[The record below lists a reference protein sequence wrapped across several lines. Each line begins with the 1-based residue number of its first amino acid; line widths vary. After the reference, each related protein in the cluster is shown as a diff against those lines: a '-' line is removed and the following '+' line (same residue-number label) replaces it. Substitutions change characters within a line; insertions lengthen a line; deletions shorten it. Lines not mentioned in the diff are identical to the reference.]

1 MYKVNELTK
10 ICEDFAV
17 KKCKCAGK
25 MMKKTNVKKMSIK
38 NCEKLCKKIRK
49 LIIKTTSKNGGHLA
63 SNLGTVELTVAIHR
77 NFDCPRDKIIFDVG
91 HQSYTHK
98 ILTGRHRKFS
108 TLRTE
113 NGISGFTKPCES
125 ECDFSISGHSGV
137 ALSTALGA
145 SEAMALDK
153 NKTNYAVAV
162 VGDGSMTN
170 GQFYEALN
178 NGGIC
183 QNRNLIVILN
193 DNEMS
198 ISKNVGSL
206 VLYLAKIRGN
216 KVYVYVKKWFE
227 MLLHNTPYV
236 GEFTL
241 KNLKYIKSVIKDA
254 FYHITLFE
262 DLGFVYLGP
271 VDGHD
276 IRALDKVLRAAK
288 AYKSPVIIHAITT
301 KGKGYAPSENNPSEY
316 HGISPFNPYTGGKL
330 KECGTTFSSVF
341 GSELSK
347 IAKKD
352 TRICAITAAMRC
364 GVCLDEFACR
374 FPSRFFDV
382 GIAEGHAVT
391 FAAGLAKM
399 GKIPVFAVYS
409 SFLQRCYDQL
419 MHDCAIENLHIVVA
433 VDRAGIVGEDGETHQ
448 GVFDISMLT
457 AVPNITILSPSNYTE
472 LGKCLHDAMYKYG
485 GVVCVRYPRGSE
497 VLPKKTAVE
506 ADKMSSETATEAE
519 KNENNTLLISYGRLA
534 NNVNSAAEKLGVK
547 CINMVRIFPI
557 KRKYIEYAMK
567 FDNVFFIEESYKF
580 GSISEHFGRELTENG
595 YKGNFYIKSIPNFV
609 SAASVNRSIEK
620 LGLDENGILKFVRE
634 YT

>member
-1 MYKVNELTK
+1 MK
-10 ICEDFAV
+10 INNI
-17 KKCKCAGK
+17 KKL
-25 MMKKTNVKKMSIK
+25 SIK
-38 NCEKLCKKIRK
+38 ECEKLCKKIRK

-137 ALSTALGA
+137 AVSTALGA
-145 SEAMALDK
+145 AEAMALDK
-153 NKTNYAVAV
+153 NKVNYAVAV

-178 NGGIC
+178 NGGIN
-183 QNRNLIVILN
+183 QKRNLIVILN

-216 KVYVYVKKWFE
+216 KLYVYAKKWFE
-227 MLLHNTPYV
+227 KLLHNTPYV
-236 GEFTL
+236 GEYTL
-241 KNLKYIKSVIKDA
+241 KNLKYLKSVIKDA

-276 IRALDKVLRAAK
+276 IKALDKVLRAAK
-288 AYKSPVIIHAITT
+288 AYKSPVVIHAITT

-330 KECGTTFSSVF
+330 KECGITFSSVF

-347 IAKKD
+347 LAKKD

-391 FAAGLAKM
+391 FAAALAKM
-399 GKIPVFAVYS
+399 GKVPVFAVYS

-419 MHDCAIENLHIVVA
+419 IHDCAIENLHIVVA
-433 VDRAGIVGEDGETHQ
+433 IDRAGIVGEDGETHQ
-448 GVFDISMLT
+448 GIFDISMLT
-457 AVPNITILSPSNYTE
+457 AVPNVTILSPSNYAE
-472 LGKCLHDAMYKYG
+472 LKICMRDAIYKHS

-497 VLPKKTAVE
+497 FLPDKIAAETDKTYI
-506 ADKMSSETATEAE
+506 ATDENFE
-519 KNENNTLLISYGRLA
+519 KNENKTLLISYGRLV
-534 NNVNSAAEKLGVK
+534 NNVNYAAKKLGV
-547 CINMVRIFPI
+547 NVLNLVEIFPI
-557 KRKYIEYAMK
+557 KREYIEFSME
-567 FDNVFFIEESYKF
+567 FNNIFFMEESYKF
-580 GSISEHFGRELTENG
+580 GSISEHFGRLLAESG
-595 YKGNFYIKSIPNFV
+595 YKGNFYTKTIPNFV
-609 SAASVNRSIEK
+609 PTANVSKSLAN
-620 LGLDENGILKFVRE
+620 LGLDEKGIVDFVEKHRQN
-634 YT
+634 